1 MATLG
6 NQKIQDT
13 YSGLLKTD
21 DEQALGSGRT
31 RIQDGDGQDTALK
44 LGKSGAGAEIEAS
57 TFHAGGID
65 TGQVNASSVQVSGLL
80 QATSGISTIKT
91 LNVTETLT
99 MVDGSTFN
107 SDTEANNF
115 KHASAKVGI
124 RTNAPESALDVNG
137 SIKSKG
143 LNVDS
148 QKLFISDNLNYVR
161 MADYGS
167 GNLWGVDGNMN
178 KPKFETAF
186 GKNGKLLESW
196 RYKHIKIKGE
206 AFANSNLK
214 NNPVVIIPAV
224 QYKHIIIDQVV
235 IYYDTQ
241 NSNQRGGFAG
251 DLDDPLFSIY
261 YDASSG
267 GNPTQLYAMPYRVH
281 FVNGQQN
288 NYIYNRPALY
298 DINKLIVTLP
308 NKDIKIKSA
317 MNLFGTAPIPGGDFY
332 IRIKYQQLKD
342 TEFKADIDQIIQ

>member
-65 TGQVNASSVQVSGLL
+65 TGQVNASSVVVSGLL
-80 QATSGISTIKT
+80 QATSGVST
-91 LNVTETLT
+91 LNTLQIPTTLT

-124 RTNAPESALDVNG
+124 RTNSPQSALDVNG

-143 LNVDS
+143 INVDS
-148 QKLFISDNLNYVR
+148 QKLFIADNQNYVR

-167 GNLWGVDGNMN
+167 GDLWCVDGNMN

-196 RYKHIKIKGE
+196 RYKHIRIRGQ
-206 AFANSNLK
+206 AFASNNLK
-214 NNPVVIIPAV
+214 NNPVVIIPAE
-224 QYKHIIIDQVV
+224 QYKQIIIDQVV

-241 NSNQRGGFAG
+241 GNNQRGGFAG
-251 DLDDPLFSIY
+251 GLDDPLFSIY
-261 YDASSG
+261 YDANPG

-281 FVNGQQN
+281 YINGQQN
-288 NYIYNRPALY
+288 NYLYNRPALY
-298 DINKLIVTLP
+298 DVNKVIVTLP

-317 MNLFGTAPIPGGDFY
+317 MTLNATAPIPGGDFY

-342 TEFKADIDQIIQ
+342 SEFKADVDQLIE